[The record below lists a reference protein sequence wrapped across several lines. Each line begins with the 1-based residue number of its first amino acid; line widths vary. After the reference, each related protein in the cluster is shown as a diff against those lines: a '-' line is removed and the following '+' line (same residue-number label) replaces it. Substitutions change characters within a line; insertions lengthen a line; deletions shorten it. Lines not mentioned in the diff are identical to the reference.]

1 MDLIGCGVDIGMSVE
16 VGGVCLLRR
25 GGVMGSVECVDESWR
40 MRLFMNVSSAPV
52 SRYFRWDLES
62 SSACFWVCVRV
73 GMRPWY
79 MVARLM
85 RSMCIPHVHPS
96 FCLGVLCM
104 WVFGAFSRRRGGAI
118 ADSLY
123 HWRRVVWILLI
134 ACGGCRLRGS

>member
-1 MDLIGCGVDIGMSVE
+1 MDLIGCGVDIGMFVE
-16 VGGVCLLRR
+16 VGGVCLLRK

-96 FCLGVLCM
+96 FCLGYFVCGYLVRCHVGGGVL
-104 WVFGAFSRRRGGAI
+104 
-118 ADSLY
+118 
-123 HWRRVVWILLI
+123 LLI
-134 ACGGCRLRGS
+134 PCTIGVGWCGSC